1 MYIST
6 MALGQQTIR
15 TSRSAMLRFSR
26 NRLVDDRID
35 FEVRITMR
43 TKTFPITPTASTRLK
58 KNRVKKKSLNTS

>member
-6 MALGQQTIR
+6 MALGQQIIR

-26 NRLVDDRID
+26 NRVVDDRID

-43 TKTFPITPTASTRLK
+43 TNTFPITPTASARLK
-58 KNRVKKKSLNTS
+58 KNRVKKKSLKTS